1 MITYNAIVLLPVPE
15 AAGDCAGR
23 GLQLLTAVWEAA
35 EGLVH
40 EWGREPVQGRGL
52 FENRHVAHPAS
63 PPPPCRKFT
72 MEPAPSP
79 WPAPSTAAQV
89 PSQAPDALR
98 PVPPVVSVALNLH
111 CCRGAWDLCQE
122 SLIPG
127 GRHRVGPPVLGPAA
141 THQSSRMQWHSA
153 LPGVTE
159 PPCTPSR
166 FLYPPHTLPRRAS
179 AVPPPPP
186 GPLPAFQSIA
196 IIWPMLCRFSSPSAA
211 AAAGNRGCSSLLS
224 V

>member
-1 MITYNAIVLLPVPE
+1 MGGGGSQYKDVVSLRTAMLPTQPPRPLPAANSQWSRRPHHGQLLPLPPR
-15 AAGDCAGR
+15 CPPR
-23 GLQLLTAVWEAA
+23 LLM
-35 EGLVH
+35 
-40 EWGREPVQGRGL
+40 P
-52 FENRHVAHPAS
+52 F
-63 PPPPCRKFT
+63 
-72 MEPAPSP
+72 
-79 WPAPSTAAQV
+79 AQ
-89 PSQAPDALR
+89 SLR
-98 PVPPVVSVALNLH
+98 WSVLALNLH

-127 GRHRVGPPVLGPAA
+127 GRHRVGPLVLGPAT

-153 LPGVTE
+153 PPGVTE

-166 FLYPPHTLPRRAS
+166 FLYPPHPLPRRAS

-196 IIWPMLCRFSSPSAA
+196 ITWPMLCRFSSPSAA